1 MSGLSRFARGLCS
14 VFFVIVAI
22 MITSA
27 LIGLCTLYVASSA
40 NCQDYV
46 VPTESTYA
54 AQIATVSARNTDSDT
69 FCYCNA
75 NFAAIYT
82 DTDV

>member
-1 MSGLSRFARGLCS
+1 MSDCSRGIRWVCS

-22 MITSA
+22 AITSA

-46 VPTESTYA
+46 SPSGSTYA
-54 AQIATVSARNTDSDT
+54 LQVAEV
-69 FCYCNA
+69 
-75 NFAAIYT
+75 
-82 DTDV
+82 